1 MKIQTLAAG
10 DTVPKLEASRLHRAI
25 TTSGGWSS
33 DGEPDVCIML
43 DPGALYTR
51 RRLDKAVLTM
61 SPDAARALAD
71 RLREAAA
78 FADDASANK
87 GKR

>member
-1 MKIQTLAAG
+1 MKIKTLAAR
-10 DTVPKLEASRLHRAI
+10 DTVPKLEASRLHRVI

-33 DGEPDVCIML
+33 WSESNVCIML
-43 DPGALYTR
+43 DPDALYTR
-51 RRLDKAVLTM
+51 RRFDKAVLTM

-78 FADDASANK
+78 YADDASANK